1 MTEFDKDKAGFLKNK
16 DGSFSD
22 KYCLLFMIT
31 LLLLLPSAIVS
42 IYWSFKDA
50 PLPQLALE
58 LMKVLI
64 ENFKYIII
72 ALITCQSADNI
83 SFFKNNNN
91 NNEKEKQ

>member
-1 MTEFDKDKAGFLKNK
+1 MKEFDKDKAGFLRNK

-22 KYCLLFMIT
+22 KYFLILIIS
-31 LLLLLPSAIVS
+31 LLLLLPSAVITV
-42 IYWSFKDA
+42 YWSFKDA

-83 SFFKNNNN
+83 SFFKDANKD
-91 NNEKEKQ
+91 KEKK